1 MLLFGHVLGYNEGLT
16 VALPKCIFRA
26 AENDDPVGVSV
37 SVSTSGNASLSP
49 TVWPN
54 VFASASVGVPAS
66 VSTSWLVST
75 MPMCC
80 QVFQDALLLAC
91 QTLCRPV
98 PRPPNRQVCRQ
109 VSRSPPLLACQP
121 VSTNAQAFSSHIGW
135 QSGSFSAFISVSAS
149 VSTSFSASILSM
161 CRQVSLSS
169 VL

>member
-1 MLLFGHVLGYNEGLT
+1 MFWVTMGLSEGLT

-54 VFASASVGVPAS
+54 VFASASVGGPAS

-80 QVFQDALLLAC
+80 QVFQDALLLA
-91 QTLCRPV
+91 
-98 PRPPNRQVCRQ
+98 
-109 VSRSPPLLACQP
+109 
-121 VSTNAQAFSSHIGW
+121 
-135 QSGSFSAFISVSAS
+135 
-149 VSTSFSASILSM
+149 
-161 CRQVSLSS
+161 
-169 VL
+169 

>member
-1 MLLFGHVLGYNEGLT
+1 MGLSEGLT
-16 VALPKCIFRA
+16 VALPKDIFRA

-66 VSTSWLVST
+66 VSTSGLVST

-80 QVFQDALLLAC
+80 QVFQDVLLLAC

-121 VSTNAQAFSSHIGW
+121 VSTNAQAFSSLIGW
-135 QSGSFSAFISVSAS
+135 QSGSFFAFISVSAS